1 MNAYPNKHL
10 TVALCLSLHIQ
21 VQLSNEILA
30 YHTYI
35 DTEKNIY
42 TASVKKKQCKY
53 IFIYIYMYVIY
64 MSDVS
69 NKHGVYQNHAL
80 RLTAAAV
87 NFCTDPE
94 RKTPQSVFTET
105 A

>member
-35 DTEKNIY
+35 DTEKKLY
-42 TASVKKKQCKY
+42 TASVKKT
-53 IFIYIYMYVIY
+53 M
-64 MSDVS
+64 
-69 NKHGVYQNHAL
+69 
-80 RLTAAAV
+80 
-87 NFCTDPE
+87 
-94 RKTPQSVFTET
+94 
-105 A
+105 